1 MVHAEWAPS
10 AANPADIPTR
20 LERAGE
26 MPRSAVCVEMNLPPI
41 EEVEGNVA
49 AWISQVR
56 ATYA

>member
-1 MVHAEWAPS
+1 MAMMIGMLGGKGVSERNGPS
-10 AANPADIPTR
+10 
-20 LERAGE
+20 ERAGE
-26 MPRSAVCVEMNLPPI
+26 MPRSAVCVEMKLPPI